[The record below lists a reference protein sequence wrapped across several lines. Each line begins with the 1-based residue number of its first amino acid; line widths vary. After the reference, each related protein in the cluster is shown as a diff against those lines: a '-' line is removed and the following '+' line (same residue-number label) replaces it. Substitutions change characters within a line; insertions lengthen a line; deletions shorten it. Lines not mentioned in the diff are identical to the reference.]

1 MKESRKYMEGKNEE
15 TYFNRRIRAN
25 REFTGFVYQK
35 KDIPAVRLSVS
46 IIKRKQLNL
55 LRKRV

>member
-1 MKESRKYMEGKNEE
+1 MEESRKYMEGKNEE

-35 KDIPAVRLSVS
+35 RAS
-46 IIKRKQLNL
+46 KQ
-55 LRKRV
+55 